1 MWQWLMSLEAE
12 KFDLGEKLKRQK
24 YDVSLS
30 SPFYQNWK
38 SQILVRYT
46 ESFPL
51 SNLCWISQV
60 RVLLKLFC
68 VSLQINQLLARV
80 QDHQKYVAAH
90 SFSVW
95 SFFIWLHKSAVHN
108 DFIHWKL
115 VLLSELI
122 DSCTD
127 FYLTLPCSVTLSVL
141 KGANQCNLS
150 LLFNRETRC

>member
-30 SPFYQNWK
+30 SASIKTQIRK
-38 SQILVRYT
+38 SQILVRCL
-46 ESFPL
+46 ENFPL

-60 RVLLKLFC
+60 HVLLKLFC

-80 QDHQKYVAAH
+80 QDHQKYVAAQSH
-90 SFSVW
+90 SVGSFS
-95 SFFIWLHKSAVHN
+95 IWLHKSAVHN

-122 DSCTD
+122 YSSMQ
-127 FYLTLPCSVTLSVL
+127 FIIIIQ
-141 KGANQCNLS
+141 KGD
-150 LLFNRETRC
+150 